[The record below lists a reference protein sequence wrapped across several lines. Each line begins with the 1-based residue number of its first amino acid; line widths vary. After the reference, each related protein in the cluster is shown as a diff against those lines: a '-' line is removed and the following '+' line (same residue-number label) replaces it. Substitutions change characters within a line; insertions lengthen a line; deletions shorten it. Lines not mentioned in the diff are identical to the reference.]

1 MVELDDGHGE
11 GDGHKRDNQVL
22 QLGKEEREKQKPR
35 RSRQRY
41 QIGFCFGTQDTI
53 EGVSVFRISSHTIKR
68 GNLWLS
74 GYRVPLGDM
83 TLAYAFRNLVC

>member
-1 MVELDDGHGE
+1 MINCSNLKKKKEKNKNQ
-11 GDGHKRDNQVL
+11 GDQG
-22 QLGKEEREKQKPR
+22 
-35 RSRQRY
+35 RY

-53 EGVSVFRISSHTIKR
+53 EGVSVFRIDSRTIKR

-83 TLAYAFRNLVC
+83 ILAYALGT

>member
-1 MVELDDGHGE
+1 M
-11 GDGHKRDNQVL
+11 
-22 QLGKEEREKQKPR
+22 
-35 RSRQRY
+35 Y

-53 EGVSVFRISSHTIKR
+53 VGVSVFMFNSRTITM

-83 TLAYAFRNLVC
+83 IHAYALGT